1 MESNTMRFLL
11 VLLLALT
18 PAAAAVSDSK
28 PRDYA
33 SQLDKANMEFLRD
46 LAEKL
51 EATGFKHVRVVPEL
65 FVAVVERPDGKPA
78 ALVVDSNTLRTFEV
92 GKSLDAVLNDVNQA
106 EQTVPPSLR

>member
-1 MESNTMRFLL
+1 MQQ
-11 VLLLALT
+11 LLLILLLSVT
-18 PAAAAVSDSK
+18 PATAAVSDSK
-28 PRDYA
+28 PGSYA

-46 LAEKL
+46 LANKL

-92 GKSLDAVLNDVNQA
+92 EKSLDAVLNDVN
-106 EQTVPPSLR
+106 SR